1 MMQKLSNHDDK
12 NLNFETVL
20 VLQGGGSLGA
30 YECGVY
36 KTLDKHGIKF
46 DIVAGTSMGGINA
59 AIIAGSKSDEPV
71 KKIEEF
77 WLNLAETVTPSF
89 LAQDKRARL
98 LSMFASMWGTPNAF
112 QPIWFIPNL
121 FNFLNY
127 NRPYLYDVEPLKK
140 TIREYVDFEKLKNPS
155 SPRLIITSTDVQ
167 NGKPSIF
174 DSKYDNINESHIVAG
189 CGYPFYGIAW
199 TEISGRYLWDGSL
212 LSNTPLAEVI
222 NASPVYDKKVYVVDL
237 FPPIQEKLP
246 KNMMESWHRA
256 RDIMDSDKTEH
267 TIRMSKIISRYLSLI
282 KNMHD
287 FIESSNLDEKAKKE
301 FEEIESEYDK
311 LACQRGTI
319 IREIIR
325 IKRQEVGD
333 SQFLFENVDFSLA
346 TIKQLISD
354 GEKNAE
360 KVLSTKSQ

>member
-1 MMQKLSNHDDK
+1 MQKLSTHDDK

-36 KTLDKHGIKF
+36 KTLDKHRIKF
-46 DIVAGTSMGGINA
+46 DVVAGTSMGGINA

-71 KKIEEF
+71 KNLEDF
-77 WLNLAETVTPSF
+77 WLNLAESATPSF
-89 LAQDKRARL
+89 LPQDKRAQL
-98 LSMFASMWGTPNAF
+98 SSMFVSMWGTPNAF
-112 QPIWFIPNL
+112 QPIWFMPNL
-121 FNFLNY
+121 FSFLYCNS
-127 NRPYLYDVEPLKK
+127 PYLYDVEPLKK
-140 TIREYVDFEKLKNPS
+140 TIKEYVDFEKLKNPDR
-155 SPRLIITSTDVQ
+155 PRVIITSTDIQ
-167 NGKPSIF
+167 NGKSSIF
-174 DSKYDNINESHIVAG
+174 DSKYDKIDATHVVAG

-199 TEISGRYLWDGSL
+199 TEMSGRYLWDGSL

-222 NASPVYDKKVYVVDL
+222 NASPICDKKVYVVDL
-237 FPPIQEKLP
+237 FPHVQKSMP

-267 TIRMSKIISRYLSLI
+267 SVRMSKIISRYLSLI

-287 FIESSNLDEKAKKE
+287 FIVSSNLDEKAKKE
-301 FEEIESEYDK
+301 FEKMESEYNK
-311 LACQRGTI
+311 LACQRGAI

-325 IKRQEVGD
+325 IKRQEEGD
-333 SQFLFENVDFSLA
+333 SHFLFENADFSLA

-354 GEKNAE
+354 GEKDAE
-360 KVLSTKSQ
+360 KVLSAKP

>member
-1 MMQKLSNHDDK
+1 MQKLSTHDDK
-12 NLNFETVL
+12 NLSFETVL

-36 KTLDKHGIKF
+36 KTFDKHGIKF

-59 AIIAGSKSDEPV
+59 AIIAGSKNDEPV
-71 KKIEEF
+71 KSLEDF
-77 WLNLAETVTPSF
+77 WLNLTETATSF
-89 LAQDKRARL
+89 LPQNERAQ
-98 LSMFASMWGTPNAF
+98 LSSMYVSMWGTPNAF
-112 QPIWFIPNL
+112 QPIWFMPNL
-121 FNFLNY
+121 FNLLYY

-140 TIREYVDFEKLKNPS
+140 TIGDYVDFDKLKNPDR
-155 SPRLIITSTDVQ
+155 PRLIITSTDIQ

-174 DSKYDNINESHIVAG
+174 DSKYDKINATHVVAG

-199 TEISGRYLWDGSL
+199 TEVSGKYLWDGSL

-222 NASPVYDKKVYVVDL
+222 NASPVCDKKVYVVDL
-237 FPPIQEKLP
+237 FPHVQESMP

-267 TIRMSKIISRYLSLI
+267 SVRMSKIISRYLSLI

-301 FEEIESEYDK
+301 FEKIESEYNK
-311 LACQRGTI
+311 LACQRGAI

-325 IKRQEVGD
+325 VKRQEKGD
-333 SQFLFENVDFSLA
+333 SHFLFENADFSLA

-354 GEKNAE
+354 GEKDAE
-360 KVLSTKSQ
+360 MVLSTKS

>member
-1 MMQKLSNHDDK
+1 MVQKLSTHDDK

-46 DIVAGTSMGGINA
+46 DVVAGTSMGGINA
-59 AIIAGSKSDEPV
+59 AIIAGSKSDSPV
-71 KKIEEF
+71 KNLEDF
-77 WLNLAETVTPSF
+77 WLNLAETATPSF
-89 LAQDKRARL
+89 LSQEKRAQL
-98 LSMFASMWGTPNAF
+98 SSMFVSIWGTPNAF
-112 QPIWFIPNL
+112 QPIWFMPNL

-140 TIREYVDFEKLKNPS
+140 TIRNYVDFEKLKDPN
-155 SPRLIITSTDVQ
+155 SPRLIITSTDIQ

-174 DSKYDNINESHIVAG
+174 DSKYDKINESHIVSG

-222 NASPVYDKKVYVVDL
+222 NASPIYDKKVYVVDL
-237 FPPIQEKLP
+237 FPHIQENLP

-256 RDIMDSDKTEH
+256 RDIMDSDKTDH
-267 TIRMSKIISRYLSLI
+267 AIRMSKIISRYLSLI
-282 KNMHD
+282 KSMHD

-301 FEEIESEYDK
+301 FGKIKSEYDK

-319 IREIIR
+319 IREIVRIR
-325 IKRQEVGD
+325 RQENGD
-333 SQFLFENVDFSLA
+333 SHFLFENADFSLA

-354 GEKNAE
+354 GEKDTE
-360 KVLSTKSQ
+360 KILSSKS

>member
-1 MMQKLSNHDDK
+1 MQKLSTHDHK
-12 NLNFETVL
+12 NLSFETVL

-36 KTLDKHGIKF
+36 KTLDEHKTKF

-71 KKIEEF
+71 KNLEEF
-77 WLNLAETVTPSF
+77 WLSMTETATPSF
-89 LAQDKRARL
+89 LPQNKRAQL
-98 LSMFASMWGTPNAF
+98 SSMFISMWGTPNAF

-121 FNFLNY
+121 FNFLYY
-127 NRPYLYDVEPLKK
+127 NQPYFYDIEPLKK
-140 TIREYVDFEKLKNPS
+140 SIKNYVDFDKLKNPHN
-155 SPRLIITSTDVQ
+155 PRLIITSTDIQ

-174 DSKYDNINESHIVAG
+174 DSKYDKINENHIVAG
-189 CGYPFYGIAW
+189 CGYPFYGISW
-199 TEISGRYLWDGSL
+199 TKLSDRYLWDGSL

-222 NASPVYDKKVYVVDL
+222 NASPVFDKKVYVVDL
-237 FPPIQEKLP
+237 FPHIQDSMP

-267 TIRMSKIISRYLSLI
+267 AIRMSKIISRYLSLI

-287 FIESSNLDEKAKKE
+287 FIESFNLDENEKKE
-301 FEEIESEYDK
+301 FEKIESEYDK
-311 LACQRGTI
+311 LACQRGAI

-325 IKRQEVGD
+325 IKRQEGTD
-333 SQFLFENVDFSLA
+333 AHSLFENADFSLA

-354 GEKNAE
+354 GQKDAE
-360 KVLSTKSQ
+360 KILSTKL

>member
-1 MMQKLSNHDDK
+1 MQKLSTHDAK

-36 KTLDKHGIKF
+36 KTLDKHGIRF
-46 DIVAGTSMGGINA
+46 DVVSGTSMGGINA
-59 AIIAGSKSDEPV
+59 AIMAGSKNDEPS
-71 KKIEEF
+71 KNLEDF
-77 WLNLAETVTPSF
+77 WLNLSETSTPSF
-89 LAQDKRARL
+89 LPPDKRAQ
-98 LSMFASMWGTPNAF
+98 LSSMYVSMWGTPNAF

-121 FNFLNY
+121 FNFLYY
-127 NRPYLYDVEPLKK
+127 NQPYFYDVEPLKK
-140 TIREYVDFEKLKNPS
+140 TIKNYVDFEKLKNPDR
-155 SPRLIITSTDVQ
+155 PRLIITSTDIQ

-174 DSKYDNINESHIVAG
+174 DSKYDKIDASHVVAG

-222 NASPVYDKKVYVVDL
+222 NASPICDKKVYVVDL
-237 FPPIQEKLP
+237 FPQVQENIP

-267 TIRMSKIISRYLSLI
+267 SVRMSKVISRYLSLI

-287 FIESSNLDEKAKKE
+287 FIVSSKIDERAKKE
-301 FEEIESEYDK
+301 FEKIESEYNK
-311 LACQRGTI
+311 LACQRGAI
-319 IREIIR
+319 IKEIIR
-325 IKRQEVGD
+325 IKRQEGD
-333 SQFLFENVDFSLA
+333 SHFLFENADFSLA
-346 TIKQLISD
+346 SIKQLISD
-354 GEKNAE
+354 GEKDAE
-360 KVLSTKSQ
+360 KILSIKSQN